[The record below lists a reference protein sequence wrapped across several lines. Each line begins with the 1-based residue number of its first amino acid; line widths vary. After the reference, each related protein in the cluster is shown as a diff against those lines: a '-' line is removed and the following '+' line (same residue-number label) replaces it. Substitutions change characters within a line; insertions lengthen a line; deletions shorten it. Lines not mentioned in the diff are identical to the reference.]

1 MWVILQ
7 SLNKMAEMSAGRV
20 MMNMAAWMIVL
31 AQKEEETNKAL
42 ADGLLAKHAKDRY
55 FVRALADVTTRKR
68 MFSEAMII
76 GEHGYE
82 VVRLYLDRTKAALYS
97 SERGDRD
104 AIFDLVDKGVPA
116 LEAVRRLQ
124 GDRSVRRRDWLR
136 SVVEQ
141 LRTDE
146 GLSAREIAAELLEA
160 SK

>member
-1 MWVILQ
+1 
-7 SLNKMAEMSAGRV
+7 
-20 MMNMAAWMIVL
+20 
-31 AQKEEETNKAL
+31 
-42 ADGLLAKHAKDRY
+42 
-55 FVRALADVTTRKR
+55 RKR